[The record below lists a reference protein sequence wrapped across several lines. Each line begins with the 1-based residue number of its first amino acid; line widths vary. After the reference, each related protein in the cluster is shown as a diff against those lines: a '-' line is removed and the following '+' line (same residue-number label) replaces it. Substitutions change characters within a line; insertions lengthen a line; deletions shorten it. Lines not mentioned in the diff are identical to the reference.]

1 MNLLRISDCGLR
13 NKDSN
18 QYPWISVILTILL
31 AAFLPI
37 NAARAE
43 IKVIEAD
50 STYVLGDNDSKV
62 DARRIATQEAQR
74 KALELAGTFVASLT
88 QVKEYKLTKDEVTA
102 YTAGIVETEIIKDEI
117 RGTLDHPEFYL
128 KARCKVDTDALARQI
143 DRYRENQELREQLEA
158 AAREKESLRKE
169 RDAIQKQVAA
179 EKDKG
184 QADETRKKLDSV
196 LTREESNDDTARVW
210 VKLSPRIDFY
220 GGQEN
225 RQDISAADLDASF
238 TALQKALERNPGNV
252 RARILLASVYQQK
265 HAPAAAEKELRTA
278 LERVPNNDLVHMRLG
293 IVQREQGKYQDAFKE
308 FRIIERK
315 RPNQPQMLFQTAL
328 THKASG
334 NCRLASAYMKRL
346 LLYTKKN
353 DRPDIAKL
361 KPRAKAV
368 IAECGDQPAPGKK
381 KRQ

>member
-1 MNLLRISDCGLR
+1 MKGFFSLVCSPFFI
-13 NKDSN
+13 
-18 QYPWISVILTILL
+18 VILCIP
-31 AAFLPI
+31 AS
-37 NAARAE
+37 AE

-74 KALELAGTFVASLT
+74 KALELAGTYVASLT

-102 YTAGIVETEIIKDEI
+102 YTAGIVATEIIKDEI

-128 KARCKVDTDALARQI
+128 KARCKVDTDVLARQI

-158 AAREKESLRKE
+158 AARERESLRKE
-169 RDAIQKQVAA
+169 RDAILKQLAA

-196 LTREESNDDTARVW
+196 LTQEESNDDTARVW

-220 GGQEN
+220 GGRESQ
-225 RQDISAADLDASF
+225 QDIPAVDLEASYA
-238 TALQKALERNPGNV
+238 ALQKALERNPGNV
-252 RARILLASVYQQK
+252 RARVLLASVYHQQRN
-265 HAPAAAEKELRTA
+265 PAAAEKELRTA

-293 IVQREQGKYQDAFKE
+293 IVLREQGKYQEAFKE
-308 FRIIERK
+308 FRIIEHK

-328 THKASG
+328 THKADG

-361 KPRAKAV
+361 KPKAKAV
-368 IAECGDQPAPGKK
+368 IEECGDQPTPRKK
-381 KRQ
+381 KTR

>member
-1 MNLLRISDCGLR
+1 MLQRCITALGAGSLI
-13 NKDSN
+13 
-18 QYPWISVILTILL
+18 VLL
-31 AAFLPI
+31 ASQPSV
-37 NAARAE
+37 AE

-128 KARCKVDTDALARQI
+128 KARCRVDTDALARQI

-169 RDAIQKQVAA
+169 RDAIQKQLAA

-220 GGQEN
+220 GGQES
-225 RQDISAADLDASF
+225 RQDISAADLDASSA
-238 TALQKALERNPGNV
+238 ALQKALERDPGNV
-252 RARILLASVYQQK
+252 RARILLAAVYHQK

-293 IVQREQGKYQDAFKE
+293 IVLREQGKYQEAFRE
-308 FRIIERK
+308 FRVIERK

-328 THKASG
+328 THKATG

-361 KPRAKAV
+361 KPREKAV
-368 IAECGDQPAPGKK
+368 IEECGDHPASKTHK
-381 KRQ
+381 HNTR

>member
-1 MNLLRISDCGLR
+1 MVRFISIAIVNVLLFTVPAI
-13 NKDSN
+13 
-18 QYPWISVILTILL
+18 
-31 AAFLPI
+31 
-37 NAARAE
+37 AE

-74 KALELAGTFVASLT
+74 KALELSGTFLASIT

-128 KARCKVDTDALARQI
+128 KARCRVDTDALTRQI

-169 RDAIQKQVAA
+169 RDTLQKQLGA

-184 QADETRKKLDSV
+184 QADETRKKLDSI

-220 GGQEN
+220 GGRESGREIQPAE
-225 RQDISAADLDASF
+225 LDAAEA
-238 TALQKALERNPGNV
+238 TLQKVLERAPGNV
-252 RARILLASVYQQK
+252 RARILLASVYHQK
-265 HAPAAAEKELRTA
+265 NESAAAEKELRAA
-278 LERVPNNDLVHMRLG
+278 LERVPNNDLVHLRLG
-293 IVQREQGKYQDAFKE
+293 IVLREQGKYQEAFKE

-315 RPNQPQMLFQTAL
+315 RPNHPQMLFQTAL

-361 KPRAKAV
+361 KPKAKTV
-368 IAECGDQPAPGKK
+368 IEECGDQPAPRKK
-381 KRQ
+381 KPR

>member
-293 IVQREQGKYQDAFKE
+293 IVLREQGKYQEALPLL
-308 FRIIERK
+308 K
-315 RPNQPQMLFQTAL
+315 RAQELKPSDELARFVDQVE
-328 THKASG
+328 
-334 NCRLASAYMKRL
+334 RLARSQR
-346 LLYTKKN
+346 
-353 DRPDIAKL
+353 
-361 KPRAKAV
+361 
-368 IAECGDQPAPGKK
+368 
-381 KRQ
+381 